1 MRRCK
6 HCQSSLRRGVAIG
19 GISLMPI
26 AEFSRAL
33 KSLPRG
39 NQVARLP
46 KARMPATGTM
56 KPIVTAATVSAARL
70 A

>member
-6 HCQSSLRRGVAIG
+6 RCQSSLRRGVALS

-33 KSLPRG
+33 KSRPGG

-46 KARMPATGTM
+46 KARMPATGTT
-56 KPIVTAATVSAARL
+56 KPMVTAAMVSAARS

>member
-1 MRRCK
+1 MGRCK
-6 HCQSSLRRGVAIG
+6 PCQSSLRRGVAIS

-33 KSLPRG
+33 KPRPRS

-56 KPIVTAATVSAARL
+56 KPIVTAAMVSAARS